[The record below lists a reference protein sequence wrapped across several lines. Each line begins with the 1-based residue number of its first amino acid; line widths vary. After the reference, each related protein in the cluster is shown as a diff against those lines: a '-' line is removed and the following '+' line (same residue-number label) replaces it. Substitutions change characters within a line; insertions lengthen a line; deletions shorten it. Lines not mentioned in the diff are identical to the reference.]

1 MRIAITHPTTF
12 ARVRRGTERFADD
25 LASYLAS
32 KGHEVS
38 LLACKPG
45 RPEVV
50 RERGYATIYHRRLWH
65 PFLAKAG
72 ILEHHS
78 FLVTTFWT
86 LLRTRFD
93 IVHSCSFTDGYAAG
107 VARQITGVPNVLLV
121 NGLPHTV
128 RQIRSITLGGAV
140 FKRAVQ
146 QASEVI
152 VPSEYVHAYVKKRWE
167 RNCVVIPPAVDV
179 SHFPLSRTRDLRRP
193 IILCTSALNEPRKG
207 GRLLMRAFDQLKGA
221 CPGVVLQIC
230 TEVSETV
237 RTELLKLVSPKYHTD
252 VQFLGPGRPEDL
264 PAVYGRASAS
274 VLSSLDEPFGMVL
287 LESMATGTPVVGTRH
302 GGIPEV
308 IRDGVGRLFDPGPAD
323 KGSPSNV
330 DGLVQALREVLD
342 LSRQEG
348 TPDRCRGH
356 VEQFTWPV
364 IGRRHEEL
372 YERVRLQRER
382 L

>member
-1 MRIAITHPTTF
+1 
-12 ARVRRGTERFADD
+12 
-25 LASYLAS
+25 
-32 KGHEVS
+32 
-38 LLACKPG
+38 
-45 RPEVV
+45 
-50 RERGYATIYHRRLWH
+50 
-65 PFLAKAG
+65 
-72 ILEHHS
+72 
-78 FLVTTFWT
+78 
-86 LLRTRFD
+86 
-93 IVHSCSFTDGYAAG
+93 
-107 VARQITGVPNVLLV
+107 
-121 NGLPHTV
+121 
-128 RQIRSITLGGAV
+128 
-140 FKRAVQ
+140 
-146 QASEVI
+146 
-152 VPSEYVHAYVKKRWE
+152 
-167 RNCVVIPPAVDV
+167 
-179 SHFPLSRTRDLRRP
+179 
-193 IILCTSALNEPRKG
+193 
-207 GRLLMRAFDQLKGA
+207 MRAFDQLKGA